1 MKMLFKIY
9 LPLVRMINILFLKN
23 QNDDDEF
30 KIEESDVEENLI
42 DHEEEVPE
50 QKGEINPWRNQKL
63 LTRNR
68 LVYDIDSA
76 LDKSN

>member
-50 QKGEINPWRNQKL
+50 QKGEINPWRNRKL

>member
-1 MKMLFKIY
+1 M
-9 LPLVRMINILFLKN
+9 KN

-50 QKGEINPWRNQKL
+50 QKGEINPWRNRKL

>member
-9 LPLVRMINILFLKN
+9 LPLVRIINILFLKN

-50 QKGEINPWRNQKL
+50 QKGEINP
-63 LTRNR
+63 
-68 LVYDIDSA
+68 
-76 LDKSN
+76 